1 MEFGKNSM
9 YRLNIIR
16 KCNSKMYTYF
26 TGAIHPIDTLQ
37 VGDFRQYNLGS
48 DYVSGARTNYRNS
61 MCPASGYVTAR
72 KNCCKP
78 ICPAPGKIGGSD
90 CVLNIICPASV
101 DVTGIRLP
109 QIYLSGERPKN
120 MSQLKSDVLYCAIIY

>member
-1 MEFGKNSM
+1 MGHPVSTWPSVV
-9 YRLNIIR
+9 IR
-16 KCNSKMYTYF
+16 SLLAVFNENQN
-26 TGAIHPIDTLQ
+26 TLH
-37 VGDFRQYNLGS
+37 VGS

-78 ICPAPGKIGGSD
+78 ICPAPGKIGGTNRA
-90 CVLNIICPASV
+90 LYIICPASV

>member
-1 MEFGKNSM
+1 MFLFCISIFGILISNP
-9 YRLNIIR
+9 
-16 KCNSKMYTYF
+16 F
-26 TGAIHPIDTLQ
+26 
-37 VGDFRQYNLGS
+37 NLGS
-48 DYVSGARTNYRNS
+48 DYVSGARTNDRNS

-72 KNCCKP
+72 ENCCKP

-90 CVLNIICPASV
+90 CVLYIICPASV

-120 MSQLKSDVLYCAIIY
+120 MSQIKSDVLYCAIIY

>member
-1 MEFGKNSM
+1 MGFCPVGFCPDTIRN
-9 YRLNIIR
+9 RL
-16 KCNSKMYTYF
+16 SPLSD
-26 TGAIHPIDTLQ
+26 G
-37 VGDFRQYNLGS
+37 NLIGS
-48 DYVSGARTNYRNS
+48 DYVSGTRTNYSNS

-109 QIYLSGERPKN
+109 QIYLSGERLKN
-120 MSQLKSDVLYCAIIY
+120 LSQLKSDVLYYAIIY